1 MSQVLTQIPSRYV
14 IRDEETLLKEP
25 IIIGT
30 KVTVRDIIEL
40 WRSDILPQDI
50 PARIFNLVSA
60 AQVFDA
66 ISFYLDNQVEIDSH
80 IDWYHSRPPLN
91 IPAELRLN
99 PLRDEVEQNIRDARL
114 DIDGVSNRN

>member
-1 MSQVLTQIPSRYV
+1 MSQVLAPISSRYV

-30 KVTVRDIIEL
+30 KVAVRDIIEL
-40 WRSDILPQDI
+40 WRSGILPQDV
-50 PARIFNLVSA
+50 PDRLFNLVSA

-80 IDWYHSRPPLN
+80 IDWYHSRPLLN

-114 DIDGVSNRN
+114 EVDQVADRD

>member
-1 MSQVLTQIPSRYV
+1 MSLVLTQITSRYV

-40 WRSDILPQDI
+40 WRSGILPQDI
-50 PARIFNLVSA
+50 PGRLFNLISG
-60 AQVFDA
+60 AQAFDA
-66 ISFYLDNQVEIDSH
+66 ISFYLDNQAEIDGH

-114 DIDGVSNRN
+114 EVDMVSDRN